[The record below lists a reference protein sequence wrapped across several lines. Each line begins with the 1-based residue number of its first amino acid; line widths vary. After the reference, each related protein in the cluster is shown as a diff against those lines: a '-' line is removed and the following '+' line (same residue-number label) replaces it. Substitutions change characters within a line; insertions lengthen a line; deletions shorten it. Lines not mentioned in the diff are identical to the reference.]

1 MTRPPRFSVV
11 IPSRNRGTLLRHAIH
26 SVVRQHYTDLEIVV
40 SDNASEED
48 YAALVANFPDAPI
61 RLLRS
66 DVPLAVTDSW
76 NRGIDAAQGDY
87 VVMLGDDDALAPN
100 YFSAADQLIDQFEG
114 PEVIYSPAYHYA
126 WPGVVP
132 GQPNGYLARVL
143 NSELFRA
150 SEPYR
155 LDPVEGRAM
164 AQRALRFRH
173 HISFNAQHFLYSRGF
188 LNEMRLHGQVYQSP
202 YPDYYACF
210 LTFLRARNL
219 IVDPVPRTVI
229 GIAKQSFGF
238 FYLNNREDEGAA
250 AFLAHLND
258 GTDLTRGVHGAAAA
272 LTMPGSRHLRSW
284 LYAALTTRQRMGD
297 AVDLFVDVPRYRRLQ
312 CFELALSA
320 GHDRRITA
328 SEFRQSLECLTETER
343 RRCER
348 LYQLFR
354 TMARNRDVAPGPLAW
369 GMRKLLQVH
378 GPADIAYL
386 AIPEHGDISDAIDW
400 LDRQGAS
407 AEGSPPDTSGEASG
421 DAHPLEELPDLPP
434 QQDAE
439 LSEPAAPRPA
449 SLSQPSGSVA
459 KLTRNTRRLASAAVR
474 LAQAENKPTELRRLA
489 GRIRGIVVRYPLLR
503 AAIRVPWRMALR
515 TSPALRRAVER
526 RDDVWETAVVFA
538 PAEVTVSRATNV
550 DAIGSAALTRL
561 HARGSVAMGRFA
573 PAIPLNL
580 DIDPGRGNAAE
591 LQIVLP
597 SVRKEHATG
606 GPNTAYLIGCA
617 LAARG
622 IPVRFLATDASLDP
636 SLEPIMEHLC
646 ALSGH
651 NIATLPIRFADAS
664 DRAQPLGLGRNDVLM
679 ATAWWTAQMARGA
692 APMLG
697 NRRIYYLIQ
706 DFEPLFYGASENWVQ
721 SLETYSFDHQPI
733 INTSLLRDELVT
745 NRIGRFADPA
755 FASDALT
762 FEPAVDR
769 TLFHPAPRPLSGRRR
784 LLFYARPTVGLRN
797 LFGMGV
803 AALSAAIEA
812 GLFDPAG
819 WEFLGMGEAF
829 QPVPLGRGAT
839 LVPAPW
845 LGFAGYAEQMRGADI
860 LLSLMVSPH
869 PSYPPLEMAACGGPA
884 VTTVYGVK
892 TAARLA
898 AISPSIIAVQPSVGA
913 LVWGL
918 QRALRQ
924 ADAACHGKS
933 GPPLRLPGSWAESLA
948 PIIEPLIAQLA
959 SDGIRPIDATRDL
972 PALPAQAL
980 RGKGSD
986 QTYYNGR
993 RQAARR
999 LYRPSGTTRLLS
1011 IVTTVYDTDAD
1022 YLHAL
1027 AHSLFAQDTPIDFEW
1042 VLLDNGSTKGET
1054 LEALALIAGDPRVR
1068 LARVEQ
1074 NLGIIGGMRWCLEQA
1089 AHRYI
1094 VPVDSDDIIAAH
1106 GLRTLSAALEQ
1117 HGMPALLYTDEDKI
1131 DGGQRRDLYRKTDW
1145 DPVLFQHSCYIAHLT
1160 ALDRSLALELGCY
1173 SDPAPEGSHDWD
1185 SFTRFILAGHQ
1196 PAHVPDAIYTWRM
1209 HGASTSADFRSK
1221 PYVFSSQKAVLQRFI
1236 DGRGLAG
1243 RYTVEPSPIFDG
1255 TPDWRFAPR
1264 AEPGPDA
1271 IPTLALHGAMNRT
1284 TLEAA
1289 LAALPEANLL
1299 HLHDPAVDIL
1309 RDGWAGEALALME
1322 LFPDTKMVG
1331 GRLHHGG
1338 RVVEGGYVFGRGGIF
1353 GAPERGQEIT
1363 SPGEGAQ
1370 SFKPRSV
1377 GAVSARHA
1385 VVRRDLLERAL
1396 PMLPQDI
1403 DAARLGLWLGALAN
1417 TAGERVVYTPL
1428 FEGRYPGGNAAPPLE
1443 NTVFAGRHGGLSRRD
1458 TGAAPALPPPEAAQP
1473 APPDY
1478 RLPDY
1483 AAWLADRIE
1492 LRSAATGPGPSLS
1505 ILTTVYLRTDPVLF
1519 EATAATVA
1527 AQTSKPHEWLV
1538 LAHGPIA
1545 PALEAALVAYEA
1557 SGLLRRLVLPLNL
1570 GIAGG
1575 LAHCLE
1581 HATGEVVLP
1590 LDADDLLTADAVGLI
1605 RAGFA
1610 GAPETR
1616 ILYTD
1621 EDLLIDNKVCHPW
1634 HRADADP
1641 VLLHAHSTI
1650 WHSIAFDR
1658 QRGLELGA
1666 YSDGGAEYALDWDT
1680 LLRFHRAGDRPL
1692 HVPEVTY
1699 HWRQHPQSL
1708 SHSGGAFAG
1717 SAQSVRHLL
1726 QGIADAT
1733 GYPARYRV
1741 DPTPFRTATPE
1752 LMLHRMRV
1760 DPPSISWLSLGNR
1773 GGRPLCQ
1780 DTEGTFP
1787 FAATRHLPLD
1797 RGGEGLRALAAALEG
1812 IDAEYV
1818 LLQGA
1823 GVALAEWRGL
1833 WQAIQQLELVPEV
1846 MAVGGP
1852 LLDAGAILQTGPL
1865 VGLPDGG
1872 LADPLRGRR
1881 YDDPADF
1888 SLAHKP
1894 HCVSAVSPDLL
1905 LARTAALRLALTD
1918 IPAGSALRGL
1928 GAVLG
1933 AVARR
1938 AGLRLVYEPL
1948 FVGALLDEDAQVGDP
1963 VEGLSDHW
1971 RAMARALPVPDRI
1984 DGLAG
1989 FAWQSLHHG

>member
-1 MTRPPRFSVV
+1 VSRPPRFSVV
-11 IPSRNRGTLLRHAIH
+11 IPSRNRATLLRHSIN

-48 YAALVANFPDAPI
+48 YAALVASFPGVPL

-66 DVPLAVTDSW
+66 EVPLAVTDSW
-76 NRGIDAAQGDY
+76 NRAIDAATGDY
-87 VVMLGDDDALAPN
+87 VVMLGDDDALAPG
-100 YFSAADQLIDQFEG
+100 YFSAADRLIDQFDG

-132 GQPNGYLARVL
+132 GQPNGYLASVL

-150 SEPYR
+150 SAPYR
-155 LDPVEGRAM
+155 LDPAEGQAM

-173 HISFNAQHFLYSRGF
+173 DISFNAQHFLYSRGF
-188 LNEMRLHGQVYQSP
+188 LNAMRLHGQVYQSP

-210 LTFLRARNL
+210 FTFLRARDL

-250 AFLAHLND
+250 AFLAHLED

-272 LTMPGSRHLRSW
+272 LAMPGSRHLRSW
-284 LYAALTTRQRMGD
+284 LCAALTTRQRIGD
-297 AVDLFVDVPRYRRLQ
+297 AVDVFVDVPRYRRLQ
-312 CFELALSA
+312 CFELAVSA
-320 GHDRRITA
+320 GHDHRITA
-328 SEFRQSLECLTETER
+328 KEFRQSLEGLTETER
-343 RRCER
+343 RRSER

-354 TMARNRDVAPGPLAW
+354 TMARNRDVAPSALAW

-386 AIPEHGDISDAIDW
+386 DIQEHDDISDAIDW

-407 AEGSPPDTSGEASG
+407 ADGTPPDPGCEASG
-421 DAHPLEELPDLPP
+421 DEHPPAGSSDLPP
-434 QQDAE
+434 HQDAG
-439 LSEPAAPRPA
+439 LLEPAVSPPA
-449 SLSQPSGSVA
+449 TPTPPPGSLA
-459 KLTRNTRRLASAAVR
+459 KVTRNTRRLASAAVR
-474 LAQAENKPTELRRLA
+474 LAEAENKPAELRRLA

-503 AAIRVPWRMALR
+503 AAIRVPWRLALR
-515 TSPALRRAVER
+515 ISPTLRRVVER
-526 RDDVWETAVVFA
+526 RHDVGEIAVAVM
-538 PAEVTVSRATNV
+538 TSRATNV
-550 DAIGSAALTRL
+550 DAIGAAALTRL
-561 HARGSVAMGRFA
+561 HAQGSVAISRFA

-580 DIDPGRGNAAE
+580 YIDEARGNAAE
-591 LQIVLP
+591 LQILLP
-597 SVRKEHATG
+597 SLRKEHATG
-606 GPNTAYLIGCA
+606 GPNTAYLLGCA
-617 LAARG
+617 LAAHG

-636 SLEPIMEHLC
+636 SLEPIVGHLR
-646 ALSGH
+646 ALTGQ
-651 NIATLPIRFADAS
+651 NVATLPIRFADAS
-664 DRAQPLGLGRNDVLM
+664 VRAKPLGVGRNDVLM
-679 ATAWWTAQMARGA
+679 ATAWWTAQMAHAA
-692 APMLG
+692 APLLG
-697 NRRIYYLIQ
+697 SRRIYYLIQ

-721 SLETYSFDHQPI
+721 ALETYGFHHQPI
-733 INTSLLRDELVT
+733 INTSLLRDELVA

-755 FASDALT
+755 FASGALT

-769 TLFHPAPRPLSGRRR
+769 TLFHPAPRRLGSPRR

-829 QPVPLGRGAT
+829 EPVPLGRGAT

-845 LGFAGYAEQMRGADI
+845 LGFEGYAEQMRGADI

-869 PSYPPLEMAACGGPA
+869 PSYPPLEMAACGAPA

-898 AISPSIIAVQPSVGA
+898 AVSPSIIAVEPSVGA

-924 ADAACHGKS
+924 ADASYHGQS
-933 GPPLRLPGSWAESLA
+933 VATLHLPSTWAQSLA
-948 PIIEPLIAQLA
+948 PIIGPLISQLA
-959 SDGIRPIDATRDL
+959 IDGLRPSDATKDL
-972 PALPAQAL
+972 PVMPAQAPNPE
-980 RGKGSD
+980 GSNRA
-986 QTYYNGR
+986 YYDER

-999 LYRPSGTTRLLS
+999 LYRPSGTPRLLS
-1011 IVTTVYDTDAD
+1011 IISTVYDTDAA

-1027 AHSLFAQDTPIDFEW
+1027 AHSLFSQDTLIDFEW
-1042 VLLDNGSTKGET
+1042 VLLDNGSTKDET
-1054 LEALALIAGDPRVR
+1054 LEALTRIAGDPRVR
-1068 LARVEQ
+1068 LGRVEQ

-1094 VPVDSDDIIAAH
+1094 VPVDSDDIIAPH
-1106 GLRTLSAALEQ
+1106 GLRALSAALEQ

-1131 DGGQRRDLYRKTDW
+1131 DGVERRDLYRKTDW

-1173 SDPAPEGSHDWD
+1173 SDTAVEGSHDWD
-1185 SFTRFILAGHQ
+1185 SFTRFALAGHK
-1196 PAHVPDAIYTWRM
+1196 PAHVPCAIYTWRM
-1209 HGASTSADFRSK
+1209 HAASTSTDFRSK
-1221 PYVFSSQKAVLQRFI
+1221 PYVFSSQKAVLQRFV
-1236 DGRGLAG
+1236 DGRGLAE

-1264 AEPGPDA
+1264 AEPAPDTV
-1271 IPTLALHGAMNRT
+1271 PTLVLDGATTRT

-1289 LAALPEANLL
+1289 LAALPDARLL
-1299 HLHDPAVDIL
+1299 HLHDRAVDNL

-1322 LFPDTKMVG
+1322 LFPDTTMVG
-1331 GRLHHGG
+1331 GRLHRDG
-1338 RVVEGGYVFGRGGIF
+1338 RIVEGGYVFGHGGLF
-1353 GAPERGQEIT
+1353 GAPERGQDPAW
-1363 SPGEGAQ
+1363 PGEGAI

-1396 PMLPQDI
+1396 PMLPEDI
-1403 DAARLGLWLGALAN
+1403 NAARLGPWLGALAN
-1417 TAGERVVYTPL
+1417 AAGERVVYTPL
-1428 FEGRYPGGNAAPPLE
+1428 FEGQYPADAATPPLE
-1443 NTVFAGRHGGLSRRD
+1443 DTVFAGRYGALSRRG
-1458 TGAAPALPPPEAAQP
+1458 TGAAPALPPPEAELS

-1478 RLPDY
+1478 RRPGY
-1483 AAWLADRIE
+1483 SAWLADRIQ
-1492 LRSAATGPGPSLS
+1492 LRAPTASGLGPSLS

-1519 EATAATVA
+1519 RATAAAVA
-1527 AQTSKPHEWLV
+1527 AQTSRPHEWLV
-1538 LAHGPIA
+1538 LAHGPIT
-1545 PALEAALVAYEA
+1545 PALEAALVEYEA
-1557 SGLLRRLVLPLNL
+1557 AGLMRRLVLPLNL

-1590 LDADDLLTADAVGLI
+1590 LDADDLLTADAVALI

-1610 GAPETR
+1610 RVPETR

-1621 EDLLIDNKVCHPW
+1621 EDLLIEGKVCHPW
-1634 HRADADP
+1634 HRPDADP
-1641 VLLHAHSTI
+1641 ALLQAHSTI

-1658 QRGLELGA
+1658 LRGLELGA
-1666 YSDGGAEYALDWDT
+1666 YRDRGAEYALDWDT
-1680 LLRFHRAGDRPL
+1680 LLRFHRAGDRAL

-1708 SHSGGAFAG
+1708 SHSGGTFAG

-1733 GYPARYRV
+1733 GTPARYRV
-1741 DPTPFRTATPE
+1741 DATPFRTATPE
-1752 LMLHRMRV
+1752 LMLHRMHV
-1760 DPPSISWLSLGNR
+1760 DPPSIARLSFGER
-1773 GGRPLCQ
+1773 AGRPLCQ
-1780 DTEGTFP
+1780 DAEETFP
-1787 FAATRHLPLD
+1787 FAATHQLALD
-1797 RGGEGLRALAAALEG
+1797 RGCEGLRALAAALEG
-1812 IDAEYV
+1812 ISAEYV

-1823 GVALAEWRGL
+1823 GVALADWRGL
-1833 WQAIQQLELVPEV
+1833 WQAIQQLELVSEAI
-1846 MAVGGP
+1846 AVAGP
-1852 LLDAGAILQTGPL
+1852 LLDAGAILRTGPL

-1894 HCVSAVSPDLL
+1894 HCVTAVSPDLL

-1918 IPAGSALRGL
+1918 IPAGSALRGF
-1928 GAVLG
+1928 GAMLG

-1938 AGLRLVYEPL
+1938 TGLRLVYEPL
-1948 FVGALLDEDAQVGDP
+1948 FVGALLDEDAQIGDP

-1971 RAMARALPVPDRI
+1971 RAMMRAAPVPERI

-1989 FAWQSLHHG
+1989 SAWQSLHYE